1 MNMNRRLFLT
11 LSLASLGAWRG
22 PARAAPEPPVVFV
35 VHPFDTPSHLFQR
48 FRPLSLY
55 LSNVLGRTIRL
66 VIARNHEEQIAM
78 ISDGRAQL
86 AYLDPA
92 PYVVAR
98 ENVALDIL
106 AGKAEGC
113 MTFYQSAIIV
123 RANSRIRSLT
133 DLKGRNVAFGA
144 ENTLA
149 SAIAP
154 RLMLAEAGIKLA
166 DLGNVSYLE
175 RHERVALSVLHGD
188 VDAGGL
194 RLDVAKTYLP
204 RGLRIIAKSPPLPPH
219 VIAAGPSLPAA
230 ALQKIRKAL
239 LVPDNAGQD
248 AILALGENTAFV
260 QISDSDFNSLRRLL
274 KKAGPP

>member
-1 MNMNRRLFLT
+1 MNRRLFIA
-11 LSLASLGAWRG
+11 LSLAALTPLPRL
-22 PARAAPEPPVVFV
+22 ARAAQAPVVFV
-35 VHPFDTPSHLFQR
+35 VHPFDTPSHLFEH

-55 LSNVLGRTIRL
+55 LSNVLGQTIRL

-78 ISDGRAQL
+78 LIDGRAQL

-113 MTFYQSAIIV
+113 MAFYQSAIVV
-123 RANSRIRSLT
+123 RSNSRIRRLA
-133 DLKGRNVAFGA
+133 DLKGRSVAFGA
-144 ENTLA
+144 ENTMA

-154 RLMLAEAGIKLA
+154 RLMLAEAGLKLS
-166 DLGNVSYLE
+166 DLGKVAYLE

-188 VDAGGL
+188 MDAGGL

-204 RGLRIIAKSPPLPPH
+204 RGLRIIAKSPSLPPH
-219 VIAAGPSLPAA
+219 VIAAGPTLPAA
-230 ALQKIRKAL
+230 AIQKVRKAL
-239 LVPDNAGQD
+239 LLPDEAGQD

-260 QISDSDFNSLRRLL
+260 QINDSDFNALRRLL